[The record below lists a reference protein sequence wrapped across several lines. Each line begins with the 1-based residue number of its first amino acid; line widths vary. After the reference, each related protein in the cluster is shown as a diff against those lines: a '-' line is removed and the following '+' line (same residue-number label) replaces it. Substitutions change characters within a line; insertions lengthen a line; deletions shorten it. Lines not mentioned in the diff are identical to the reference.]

1 MCLLFILILVTFTG
15 LNMIKKDKD
24 FSDTELAFIHAKQIP
39 HNKIFLIGG
48 SGGRV
53 DHFIALFSL
62 FKCEKKYNSVMA
74 FPDFWLTEENLL
86 VFCKKNSKFQISG
99 LEQSDNVSVFSLFE
113 SSFLKPKIFSS
124 GLKWKLQN
132 VNWKKQVSLSNRK
145 SELTNKNS
153 QNDTDV
159 SIFAKRGNF
168 LIILP
173 LKDSI
178 KVSNSCK
185 KN

>member
-1 MCLLFILILVTFTG
+1 
-15 LNMIKKDKD
+15 
-24 FSDTELAFIHAKQIP
+24 
-39 HNKIFLIGG
+39 LIGG
-48 SGGRV
+48 SGGSIE
-53 DHFIALFSL
+53 HFEAIISTFKFEKFTKKIMSL
-62 FKCEKKYNSVMA
+62 PK
-74 FPDFWLTEENLL
+74 FWLTEENLII
-86 VFCKKNSKFQISG
+86 FCKQGEEIKISC
-99 LEQSDNVSVFSLFE
+99 LEESDKISVFSANQNNHFA
-113 SSFLKPKIFSS
+113 KICSE

-185 KN
+185 KD